1 MKFIGVLQVL
11 FIATQMCAKRLF
23 TKIIGT
29 PICDVGNLCS
39 IHHLVLLKQTPFVE
53 GETHCRQVYAVDFS
67 PSDDISEPGTAW
79 KIFLGRKIPGKV
91 RLFYFDQIDINDL
104 LREPLHQ
111 LPTYPIQCI
120 RRWDRELYNKIRD
133 WRPTFQLYTR
143 NCQHFGRYIST
154 NIVEPNEAVKN

>member
-1 MKFIGVLQVL
+1 MKFIWVLHVL
-11 FIATQMCAKRLF
+11 FIATQTFSKKLF
-23 TKIIGT
+23 TKVIGT

-39 IHHLVLLKQTPFVE
+39 VHHLVLLKQSPFIE
-53 GETHCRQVYAVDFS
+53 GENRYNQVYAVDFS

-79 KIFLGRKIPGKV
+79 KIFVGKKIPGKV

-104 LREPLHQ
+104 LREPLQQ

-120 RRWDRELYNKIRD
+120 RCLDRELYNRIRD
-133 WRPTFQLYTR
+133 WTPTFQLYTR